1 MDEFKCSS
9 CNSSFPEKK
18 GFIKHVRENHAK

>member
-1 MDEFKCSS
+1 MDAFKCST

-18 GFIKHVRENHAK
+18 GFIKHVRETHMT

>member
-1 MDEFKCSS
+1 MDEFKCST

-18 GFIKHVRENHAK
+18 GFIKHVRETHFK